1 MKQKMT
7 KLAYKFILGLFLL
20 SVTAVACNN
29 KAKEKETVD
38 SAANRPTDPG
48 DKMAP
53 GNNSM
58 APDTT
63 KIDSANNRPTDP
75 GD

>member
-1 MKQKMT
+1 MKKIMT
-7 KLAYKFILGLFLL
+7 KTAYKIILGLFLF

-29 KAKEKETVD
+29 KSKDKEKEKVD
-38 SAANRPTDPG
+38 SAANRPTNPG

-53 GNNSM
+53 SNPTG
-58 APDTT
+58 DTT
-63 KIDSANNRPTDP
+63 KIDSANNRPTNP

>member
-1 MKQKMT
+1 MKQKIAKT
-7 KLAYKFILGLFLL
+7 AYKVILGLFLL

-29 KAKEKETVD
+29 KTKEKETVD

-53 GNNSM
+53 DNNSM
-58 APDTT
+58 APDST
-63 KIDSANNRPTDP
+63 KIDSADNRPTNP